1 MPMIRPEDPQAFLR
15 ELERRDFCI
24 FLRGAYRILSGGDTL
39 AWNWHLDAI
48 AYQLGQVRAGKSQ
61 RLLVTMP
68 PRNLKSIAISVAW
81 VAWMLGRNPRLKF
94 VCVSYSDE
102 LALKLAR
109 DCRMVMQSAWYRE
122 LFPRTIIS
130 SSRMAVHDFET
141 TAGGNRL
148 ATSIKGTV
156 TGRGGNYL
164 IIDDPIKP
172 DEAMSETTRTGV
184 NESFS
189 RTLATRLDDKE
200 NGSIIVVM
208 QRLHEQDLAGALIE
222 KGHWDHL
229 SLPAIATED
238 AVIRLPRNRIL
249 RRKVGDVLHPE
260 RESLKT
266 LEQLRLSL
274 GSAVFSAQYQQ
285 QPVPAAGN
293 MAKADWLRRYDR
305 LFLPPGGRIVQSWD
319 TASKDGIHND
329 WSVCVTAYVYRRE
342 IRILDVWRA
351 RVEFVDLKRNV
362 IRLAREHGA
371 QVLLIEDA
379 ASGTQLIQT
388 LRNEQPSGVPMPI
401 GRKPEGDKATRFA
414 AICPMIEAG
423 QLMLPDEAPWL
434 ADFKSEVL
442 GFPNARH
449 DDQADA
455 LAQLMI
461 WAGRQQRFESPPAGG
476 DIIDIGTMTE
486 EDWFNQDDLGD
497 DEDACLY

>member
-1 MPMIRPEDPQAFLR
+1 MLMKPPEDPAAFLR
-15 ELERRDFCI
+15 AVQRKDFAW
-24 FLRGAYRILSGGDTL
+24 FLRGVFFILSGGDSL

-48 AYQLGQVRAGKSQ
+48 AYQLGRVRAGKSQ

-81 VAWMLGRNPRLKF
+81 VAWMLGHNPRLKF

-109 DCRMVMQSAWYRE
+109 DCRMVMQSSWYRE
-122 LFPRTIIS
+122 LFPRTIIAA
-130 SSRMAVHDFET
+130 SRTAVHDFET

-200 NGSIIVVM
+200 NGSIVVVM
-208 QRLHEQDLAGALIE
+208 QRLHEEDLAGALIE

-229 SLPAIATED
+229 SLPAIAPED
-238 AVIRLPRNRIL
+238 AVIRLTRGRVH
-249 RRKVGDVLHPE
+249 RRKVGDVLHPA
-260 RESLKT
+260 RESRHT
-266 LEQLRLSL
+266 LGQLRVSL

-293 MAKADWLRRYDR
+293 MAKADWLRRYDCSS
-305 LFLPPGGRIVQSWD
+305 LPHGGRVVQSWD

-329 WSVCVTAYVYRRE
+329 WSVCVTAHVYRRE

-351 RVEFVDLKRNV
+351 RVDFVGLKREV
-362 IRLAREHGA
+362 MRLAREWKPQA
-371 QVLLIEDA
+371 LLIEDA
-379 ASGTQLIQT
+379 ASGMQLLQT

-401 GRKPEGDKATRFA
+401 ARKPEGDKATRFS

-423 QLMLPDEAPWL
+423 QLLLPTEAPWL
-434 ADFKSEVL
+434 ADFKSEIL

-461 WAGRQQRFESPPAGG
+461 WVGRQQRFESPPAGG
-476 DIIDIGTMTE
+476 YIIDVGTMTE
-486 EDWFNQDDLGD
+486 EDWFNQDAWA
-497 DEDACLY
+497 DEDDACLY